1 MKWSWRIGRIAGI
14 DIFMHAT
21 FLLLLVWVAIAESR
35 AGGDGA
41 AIVRSIGFLLLLFA
55 SVVAHEYGH
64 ALTARRFGIRTR
76 RITLL
81 PIGGLAELERMPDA
95 PKQEFLI
102 AVAGPAVTLLLVIV
116 LAAVLELSGT
126 SFLVSTATAATGL
139 PIAAQLM
146 WANVVLFLFNLLPAF
161 PMDGGR
167 MLRAGLAMRM
177 PAVRATDIA
186 SRVGK
191 GFALVFGAIG
201 LLYDPFLV
209 FIALFV
215 WLGASGEAASTRFTS
230 ALRDVP
236 VERVMIREC
245 RTLGE
250 DDSLDRAVDHLLA
263 GFQQDFP
270 VVDGGGTLVGI
281 LPRVDLV
288 SALRSRGGRTRV
300 GQVMRQSPGVADP
313 REPLT
318 VAYARMRE
326 ARLQMLPVVHA
337 GRLVGVLTTDNVSEY
352 VMLDAA
358 IRSSGEQTV

>member
-21 FLLLLVWVAIAESR
+21 FLLLILWVAVTESR
-35 AGGDGA
+35 AGGDRA
-41 AIVRSIGFLLLLFA
+41 AILGSIGFLLLLFA
-55 SVVAHEYGH
+55 SVIAHEYGH
-64 ALTARRFGIRTR
+64 ALTARRFGVRTR

-81 PIGGLAELERMPDA
+81 PIGGLAELERMPDD
-95 PKQEFLI
+95 PKQELLI
-102 AVAGPAVTLLLVIV
+102 AAAGPAVTLLLVV
-116 LAAVLELSGT
+116 LLAVAVRLSGMSYFVTSASAAVR
-126 SFLVSTATAATGL
+126 L
-139 PIAAQLM
+139 PIVVQLM

-177 PAVRATDIA
+177 SAVRATDIA

-191 GFALVFGAIG
+191 GFALLFGAVG

-230 ALRDVP
+230 ALRNVP
-236 VERVMIREC
+236 VEHVMIREY
-245 RTLGE
+245 RTLGV
-250 DDSLDRAVDHLLA
+250 DDQLDRAAGELLT
-263 GFQQDFP
+263 GFQRDFP
-270 VVDGGGTLVGI
+270 VIDGRGMPVGI
-281 LPRVDLV
+281 LPSTVLA
-288 SALRSRGGRTRV
+288 SALHSRGRQARV
-300 GQVMRQSPGVADP
+300 GDAMQPIPTAADP
-313 REPLT
+313 HEPLT

-326 ARLQMLPVVHA
+326 ARLRMMPVVYG
-337 GRLVGVLTTDNVSEY
+337 GRLAGVLTADNVSEY

-358 IRSSGEQTV
+358 IRSARDRTA